1 MCNVEHNNQLLTNQV
16 DELTQSFRMSL
27 VSDILSGISLF
38 GFFMTLNELLMA
50 VSIFSAVLSSIV
62 SMTSLYRFFV
72 FLRDRNREFSSRQ
85 SIKQGGSI
93 L

>member
-16 DELTQSFRMSL
+16 DELTQSFWMSL

-72 FLRDRNREFSSRQ
+72 FLRDRNREFSSR
-85 SIKQGGSI
+85 
-93 L
+93 

>member
-1 MCNVEHNNQLLTNQV
+1 MYNSEHNTGLLTNQL
-16 DELTQSFRMSL
+16 DELAQSFRMSL

-72 FLRDRNREFSSRQ
+72 FLRDRNREVSSR
-85 SIKQGGSI
+85 
-93 L
+93 

>member
-1 MCNVEHNNQLLTNQV
+1 MCNLEHNTGLLTKQI
-16 DELTQSFRMSL
+16 DELVQSFRMSL

-72 FLRDRNREFSSRQ
+72 FLRDRNREVSSR
-85 SIKQGGSI
+85 
-93 L
+93 

>member
-1 MCNVEHNNQLLTNQV
+1 MYNSEHNTGLLTNQL
-16 DELTQSFRMSL
+16 DELAQSFRMSL

-62 SMTSLYRFFV
+62 SMMSIYRFFV
-72 FLRDRNREFSSRQ
+72 FFRDRNREFSSRQ
-85 SIKQGGSI
+85 SIKQGGSV

>member
-72 FLRDRNREFSSRQ
+72 FLRDRNREFSSR
-85 SIKQGGSI
+85 
-93 L
+93 

>member
-1 MCNVEHNNQLLTNQV
+1 MSEIRGDVSFFVKQF
-16 DELTQSFRMSL
+16 DELAESFRVSL
-27 VSDILSGISLF
+27 ASNVLSGIGLF
-38 GFFMTLNELLMA
+38 GYFMTLNELLMV

-72 FLRDRNREFSSRQ
+72 FLRDRNREVSSRQ
-85 SIKQGGSI
+85 SIKQGGSV

>member
-1 MCNVEHNNQLLTNQV
+1 MYNSEHNTGLLTKQL
-16 DELTQSFRMSL
+16 DELAQSFRMSL

-72 FLRDRNREFSSRQ
+72 FLRDRRNEVSSR
-85 SIKQGGSI
+85 
-93 L
+93 

>member
-38 GFFMTLNELLMA
+38 GFFMTLNELLMV

>member
-72 FLRDRNREFSSRQ
+72 FLRDRRNEVSSR
-85 SIKQGGSI
+85 
-93 L
+93 

>member
-1 MCNVEHNNQLLTNQV
+1 MYNSEHNTGLLTNQL
-16 DELTQSFRMSL
+16 DELAQSFRMSL

-62 SMTSLYRFFV
+62 SMMSIYRFFV

-85 SIKQGGSI
+85 SIKQGGSV